1 MGTTMKINQL
11 ATTLLAMAPSTALSA
26 IFSSGVPEEH
36 APAVK
41 KAVGAFCSETQE
53 SDTPFVVSLGD
64 DSFYCDEASTGLV
77 ANAAMAGIDE
87 SLMPPSR
94 MKNQLRVKGH
104 VREVWWSGVVSAIP
118 IVIDLVTQ
126 DKALSERALS
136 ESEFTSMLSSLIP
149 DSWLPSI
156 QKVAG
161 ALCDVAEDSGL
172 PYVVSLADNSWFCD
186 EESTGLLANTA
197 LAAMEESVTSGWL
210 LKKHLGVQ
218 GQEHAKWRNWQRD
231 VGTIVDTTE
240 FVISLF

>member
-1 MGTTMKINQL
+1 
-11 ATTLLAMAPSTALSA
+11 MAPSTALSA
-26 IFSSGVPEEH
+26 ILTSGVPEEH

-41 KAVGAFCSETQE
+41 KVVGALCSETQE
-53 SDTPFVVSLGD
+53 SDKPFVVSLGD

-87 SLMPPSR
+87 SLMPSR
-94 MKNQLRVKGH
+94 RKNHLRVKGQA
-104 VREVWWSGVVSAIP
+104 REGWVSGLISAIP

-136 ESEFTSMLSSLIP
+136 ESDFSSILSSILP

-197 LAAMEESVTSGWL
+197 MAAMEESVTSGWL
-210 LKKHLGVQ
+210 LKKHLAVQ
-218 GQEHAKWRNWQRD
+218 GQEHAKWGNWQRD
-231 VGTIVDTTE
+231 VGTVIDTTE

>member
-1 MGTTMKINQL
+1 MG
-11 ATTLLAMAPSTALSA
+11 
-26 IFSSGVPEEH
+26 
-36 APAVK
+36 
-41 KAVGAFCSETQE
+41 TQE
-53 SDTPFVVSLGD
+53 SDKPFVVSLGD

-87 SLMPPSR
+87 SLMPSR
-94 MKNQLRVKGH
+94 RKNQLRVKGQA
-104 VREVWWSGVVSAIP
+104 REGWWGPVVTTAVP
-118 IVIDLVTQ
+118 IVLDLVTQ
-126 DKALSERALS
+126 DMALS
-136 ESEFTSMLSSLIP
+136 ESDFSSLLP

-161 ALCDVAEDSGL
+161 AVCDVAEGSGL

-197 LAAMEESVTSGWL
+197 MAAMEESVTSGWL
-210 LKKHLGVQ
+210 LKKHLAVQ

-231 VGTIVDTTE
+231 VGTVLDTTE

>member
-1 MGTTMKINQL
+1 MKINQL
-11 ATTLLAMAPSTALSA
+11 LTTLLAMAPSTALSA
-26 IFSSGVPEEH
+26 ILTSGVPEEH

-41 KAVGAFCSETQE
+41 KVVGALCSETQE
-53 SDTPFVVSLGD
+53 SDKPFVVSLGD

-87 SLMPPSR
+87 SLMPSR
-94 MKNQLRVKGH
+94 RKNQLRVKGQA
-104 VREVWWSGVVSAIP
+104 REGWVSGIISAVP
-118 IVIDLVTQ
+118 IVIGLVTQ

-136 ESEFTSMLSSLIP
+136 ESDFSSILSSILP

-197 LAAMEESVTSGWL
+197 AAAMEESVTSGWL
-210 LKKHLGVQ
+210 LKKHLAVQ
-218 GQEHAKWRNWQRD
+218 GQEHAKWGNWQRD
-231 VGTIVDTTE
+231 VGTVVDTTQ

>member
-1 MGTTMKINQL
+1 MKINQL
-11 ATTLLAMAPSTALSA
+11 LTTLLAMAPSTALSA
-26 IFSSGVPEEH
+26 ILTSGVPEEH

-41 KAVGAFCSETQE
+41 KVVGALCSETQE
-53 SDTPFVVSLGD
+53 SDKPFVVSLGD

-87 SLMPPSR
+87 SLMPSR
-94 MKNQLRVKGH
+94 RKNQLRVKGQA
-104 VREVWWSGVVSAIP
+104 REGWVSGIISAVP
-118 IVIDLVTQ
+118 FVIGLVTQ

-136 ESEFTSMLSSLIP
+136 ESDFSSILSSILP

-197 LAAMEESVTSGWL
+197 AAAMEESVTSGWL
-210 LKKHLGVQ
+210 LKKHLAVQ
-218 GQEHAKWRNWQRD
+218 GQGHAKWGNWQRD
-231 VGTIVDTTE
+231 VGTVVDTTQ

>member
-1 MGTTMKINQL
+1 MKINQL

-26 IFSSGVPEEH
+26 IFTSGVPEEH

-41 KAVGAFCSETQE
+41 KAVGALCSETQE
-53 SDTPFVVSLGD
+53 SDKPFVVSLGD

-94 MKNQLRVKGH
+94 RKNQLRVKGQ

-161 ALCDVAEDSGL
+161 ALCDVAEGSGL

-197 LAAMEESVTSGWL
+197 MAAMEESVTSGWL
-210 LKKHLGVQ
+210 LKKHLAVQ

>member
-41 KAVGAFCSETQE
+41 KAVGALCSETQE

-94 MKNQLRVKGH
+94 MKNQLRVKGQ

-197 LAAMEESVTSGWL
+197 MAAMEESVTSGWL
-210 LKKHLGVQ
+210 LKKHLAVQ
-218 GQEHAKWRNWQRD
+218 GQEHAKWGNWQND
-231 VGTIVDTTE
+231 VGTIVDTTK
-240 FVISLF
+240 FVIDLF

>member
-1 MGTTMKINQL
+1 LT
-11 ATTLLAMAPSTALSA
+11 
-26 IFSSGVPEEH
+26 SGIPEEH

-41 KAVGAFCSETQE
+41 KAVGALCSETQE
-53 SDTPFVVSLGD
+53 SDKPFVVSLGD

-87 SLMPPSR
+87 SLMPSR
-94 MKNQLRVKGH
+94 RKNQLRVKGQ
-104 VREVWWSGVVSAIP
+104 VREGWWSGVVSAIP

-197 LAAMEESVTSGWL
+197 MAAMEESVTSGWL
-210 LKKHLGVQ
+210 LKKHLAVQ
-218 GQEHAKWRNWQRD
+218 GQEHAEWGNWQRD
-231 VGTIVDTTE
+231 VGTIVDTTNV
-240 FVISLF
+240 VIGLF

>member
-1 MGTTMKINQL
+1 MKINQL
-11 ATTLLAMAPSTALSA
+11 LTTLLAMAPSTALSA
-26 IFSSGVPEEH
+26 ILTSGVPEEH

-41 KAVGAFCSETQE
+41 KAVGALCSETQE
-53 SDTPFVVSLGD
+53 SDKPFVVSLGD

-94 MKNQLRVKGH
+94 RKNQLRVKGQA
-104 VREVWWSGVVSAIP
+104 REDFGIFTVGSLITIGIG
-118 IVIDLVTQ
+118 LVTQ

-161 ALCDVAEDSGL
+161 ALCDVAEGSGL

-197 LAAMEESVTSGWL
+197 MAAMEESVTSGWL
-210 LKKHLGVQ
+210 LKKHLAVQ

>member
-1 MGTTMKINQL
+1 MKINQL
-11 ATTLLAMAPSTALSA
+11 LTTLLAMAPSTALSA
-26 IFSSGVPEEH
+26 ILTSGIPEEH

-41 KAVGAFCSETQE
+41 KVVGALCSETQE
-53 SDTPFVVSLGD
+53 SDKPFVVSLGD

-94 MKNQLRVKGH
+94 RKNQLRVKGQA
-104 VREVWWSGVVSAIP
+104 REDFWVPAGRAAMTLLPMAI
-118 IVIDLVTQ
+118 DAFTQ

-197 LAAMEESVTSGWL
+197 AAAMEESVTSGWL
-210 LKKHLGVQ
+210 LKKHLAVQ
-218 GQEHAKWRNWQRD
+218 GQEHAKWGNWQND
-231 VGTIVDTTE
+231 VGTIVDTTK
-240 FVISLF
+240 FVIDLF